1 MTPDNQQII
10 DKLAWEGLVNGP
22 TALAIWIALAV
33 VAAIFL
39 WRERHAV
46 GRGWAVCF
54 WVLRLVAFG
63 CALWMLA
70 GPTQQRIERTTTTQS
85 IAIFADGSESMDV
98 VDPSDPTDAVRW
110 ALAVDGSTADDPLVR
125 CDRLNVALGAA
136 LSNCQRFD
144 QFVREHRP
152 MKQLAALVT
161 SIAAGIERASTHAD
175 ALAAQ
180 LAGKDDFLEDRSS
193 RIATLLDGVIDDS
206 LSAIRKA
213 VADADQA
220 VGDDFT
226 LHVGQL
232 MEGLKSAQRRTQVFA
247 ADLAQQQAE
256 ARKQQAEIAGLSR
269 RAKAARALDQLESEL
284 GDDMSETVRIQRYR
298 FDRTAMPVAI
308 EAGWVSALETPQLTP
323 DSAASDTISAAA
335 ADPAATQAQNSSA
348 GPATNLSAVFEQLAS
363 GQAGESTRL
372 AVVLSDGR
380 HNDVDAPA
388 PQEVAAQLTNVPIY
402 VVPIGNSVLQRDV
415 LLHRVEA
422 PSTVAEKDSAVID
435 IIVTG
440 FDCEGQSAAVVLRH
454 EGREVDRK
462 PIEFTGNR
470 SDYRVRFMVPAKEL
484 GWQEY
489 IVEVEPVEDETNTA
503 NNYQPV
509 SFEVVRDRV
518 RVLLA
523 DGVARWEYRYLNQ
536 LFRRDQHVE
545 FDELLFYPR
554 VHGTGKLADRPELP
568 RDMEG
573 WARYDVVILGDIG
586 PKQLSADS
594 QQALVE
600 FVRTRGGNLVLIAG
614 QNSMPAEFQNQP
626 LIELLPVETS
636 QSVLPREG
644 FTLRLTEEGRFQ
656 SALLIADSA
665 EESRRTWQRI
675 YERHRVF
682 ALSNYSRPKS
692 TARTLIEAV
701 TDAAGEVNGEA
712 GAADEVEHAFLCWH
726 RVGAGRVAYLAAPDT
741 WRLRWQ
747 TGDRMHHRFWGQFLR
762 WITAAGAGAGSD
774 VVRLQTDRTRYAAG
788 EPVEI
793 TVWLKD
799 PGGRPLEG
807 EDVQIEARTF
817 NNETAS
823 VELTPDPQVPG
834 RYFGT
839 FTDLTAGAYQLAV
852 RGKVVDD
859 LLKQAAQADEVKATI
874 TVSASDSIELMN
886 TQCNRALLEQVAQ
899 MTGGQVIPPTAL
911 SEVLQLVSF
920 TPEVNESIQ
929 RTPLWN
935 RWSNLFLVLGCLFT
949 EWVVRKGK
957 GLV

>member
-1 MTPDNQQII
+1 
-10 DKLAWEGLVNGP
+10 V
-22 TALAIWIALAV
+22 
-33 VAAIFL
+33 
-39 WRERHAV
+39 
-46 GRGWAVCF
+46 
-54 WVLRLVAFG
+54 
-63 CALWMLA
+63 
-70 GPTQQRIERTTTTQS
+70 
-85 IAIFADGSESMDV
+85 AIFADGSESMDV
-98 VDPSDPTDAVRW
+98 VDPPDPNDAVRW
-110 ALAVDGSTADDPLVR
+110 ALAVDGQSSDDPLVR
-125 CDRLNVALGAA
+125 CDRLGVALGAA
-136 LSNCQRFD
+136 LANCERFN
-144 QFVREHRP
+144 QMVREHRP
-152 MKQLAALVT
+152 TKQLAELLT
-161 SIAAGIERASTHAD
+161 RIASGVERAFMHAE
-175 ALAAQ
+175 ALAGQ
-180 LAGKDDFLEDRSS
+180 LAGEDEFLEDRSS
-193 RIATLLDGVIDDS
+193 RIVALLDGVIDES
-206 LSAIRKA
+206 LTAIRKVVTATDRAADDDLA
-213 VADADQA
+213 VRADQ
-220 VGDDFT
+220 
-226 LHVGQL
+226 LI
-232 MEGLKSAQRRTQVFA
+232 EGLKSAQRRTQVFA
-247 ADLAQQQAE
+247 ADLAQQQASSG
-256 ARKQQAEIAGLSR
+256 AKQAPVDSLSR
-269 RAKAARALDQLESEL
+269 RAKAARALDTLESEL
-284 GDDMSETVRIQRYR
+284 GGDLDETIQIQRFR
-298 FDRTAMPVAI
+298 FDRTAMPVAVD
-308 EAGWVSALETPQLTP
+308 AGWASALEPQLP
-323 DSAASDTISAAA
+323 ADEASSVTFAAA
-335 ADPAATQAQNSSA
+335 AATAVAENQTT
-348 GPATNLSAVFEQLAS
+348 GPATNLSAVLDQLAA
-363 GQAGESTRL
+363 GQASESTRL

-388 PQEVAAQLTNVPIY
+388 PQELAAQLANLPIY

-422 PSTVAEKDSAVID
+422 PATVAEKDSAVID

-440 FDCEGQSAAVVLRH
+440 FDCEGQAASVVLRR

-462 PIEFTGNR
+462 PIEFAGNR

-536 LFRRDQHVE
+536 LFRRDPHVE

-554 VHGTGKLADRPELP
+554 VHGTGRLAERPEFP
-568 RDMEG
+568 RNLEG

-586 PKQLSADS
+586 PKQLLAES
-594 QQALVE
+594 QQALAE
-600 FVRTRGGNLVLIAG
+600 FVRTRGGNLLLIAG
-614 QNSMPAEFQNQP
+614 QNSMPAEFDGQP
-626 LIELLPVETS
+626 LADLLPVERAKEI
-636 QSVLPREG
+636 LPQDG
-644 FTLRLTEEGRFQ
+644 FALRLTEEGRFQ

-665 EESRRTWQRI
+665 EDSRRAWQRI
-675 YERHRVF
+675 YERHPVY

-701 TDAAGEVNGEA
+701 ADVTGAVEGQTAGSK
-712 GAADEVEHAFLCWH
+712 DVEHAFLCWQ

-741 WRLRWQ
+741 YKLRWQ

-774 VVRLQTDRTRYAAG
+774 VVRLQTDRTRYANG
-788 EPVEI
+788 EPVEV

-807 EDVQIEARTF
+807 EEIQVEARSF
-817 NNETAS
+817 NNEAVG
-823 VELTPDPQVPG
+823 VEMAPDPQVPG

-839 FTDLTAGAYQLAV
+839 FADLTAGAYQLAV
-852 RGKVVDD
+852 RGKAVDE
-859 LLKQAAQADEVKATI
+859 LLKQSTQADEVKATI
-874 TVSASDSIELMN
+874 TVTASDSLELMN

-920 TPEVNESIQ
+920 APEVNESIQ

-935 RWSNLFLVLGCLFT
+935 RWSNLFIVLGCLFT

>member
-1 MTPDNQQII
+1 MSERLPQVVEQ
-10 DKLAWEGLVNGP
+10 LAWEGLVNGP
-22 TALAIWIALAV
+22 TALAIWIALAA

-39 WRERHAV
+39 WRERNAV
-46 GRGWAVCF
+46 GRGWAAVF

-85 IAIFADGSESMDV
+85 VAIFADGSESMDV
-98 VDPSDPTDAVRW
+98 VDPADPNDAVRW
-110 ALAVDGSTADDPLVR
+110 ALAVNGSTDDDPLVR
-125 CDRLNVALGAA
+125 CDRLGVALGAA
-136 LSNCQRFD
+136 LANCERFQ
-144 QFVREHRP
+144 QFVLEHRP
-152 MKQLAALVT
+152 VKQLQALVA
-161 SIAAGIERASTHAD
+161 SISSGIDRASTHAE
-175 ALAAQ
+175 ALVAQ
-180 LAGKDDFLEDRSS
+180 LAGKDDFLEDRSA
-193 RIATLLDGVIDDS
+193 RIDTLLDGVIDDS
-206 LSAIRKA
+206 LLAIRKA

-220 VGDDFT
+220 VGDNFT
-226 LHVGQL
+226 LHVDQL
-232 MEGLKSAQRRTQVFA
+232 MEGLKSAQRRTQVLA
-247 ADLAQQQAE
+247 TDLAQQQA
-256 ARKQQAEIAGLSR
+256 AASNQQTKIDGLSR
-269 RAKAARALDQLESEL
+269 RGKAARALDTLESEL
-284 GDDMSETVRIQRYR
+284 GDGVSETVRIQRFR
-298 FDRTAMPVAI
+298 FNRVAMPVAV
-308 EAGWVSALETPQLTP
+308 EAGWISALENLQLSSG
-323 DSAASDTISAAA
+323 DEAAETITGTTIH
-335 ADPAATQAQNSSA
+335 PAGAQGQGTNS
-348 GPATNLSAVFEQLAS
+348 GPATNLSAVFEQLAATS
-363 GQAGESTRL
+363 AGESTRL

-388 PQEVAAQLTNVPIY
+388 PQEVAAQLTGVPIY

-440 FDCEGQSAAVVLRH
+440 FDCEGRSAAVVLRH

-509 SFEVVRDRV
+509 SFEVVRDGV

-523 DGVARWEYRYLNQ
+523 DSVARWEYRYLNQ

-545 FDELLFYPR
+545 FDELLYYPR
-554 VHGTGKLADRPELP
+554 VHGTGKLAERPELP
-568 RDMEG
+568 RDLEG
-573 WARYDVVILGDIG
+573 WARYDVVILGDVG
-586 PKQLSADS
+586 PKQLSVES
-594 QQALVE
+594 QQALAE

-614 QNSMPAEFQNQP
+614 QNSMPAEFQSQP
-626 LIELLPVETS
+626 LIELLPVEPS
-636 QSVLPREG
+636 QSVMPREG
-644 FTLRLTEEGRFQ
+644 FTLQLTEEGRFQ

-665 EESRRTWQRI
+665 EESRRIWQRV
-675 YERHRVF
+675 YERHPVYS
-682 ALSNYSRPKS
+682 LSSYSRPKS

-701 TDAAGEVNGEA
+701 SSFAGDVEDTTQRGS
-712 GAADEVEHAFLCWH
+712 EVEHAFLCWH
-726 RVGAGRVAYLAAPDT
+726 RVGAGRVAYLAAADT
-741 WRLRWQ
+741 WKLRFQ
-747 TGDRMHHRFWGQFLR
+747 IGDRMHHRFWGQFLR

-774 VVRLQTDRTRYAAG
+774 VVRLQTDRTRYADG
-788 EPVEI
+788 EPVEV

-807 EDVQIEARTF
+807 EGVQVEARTF

-823 VELTPDPQVPG
+823 VELKSDAQVPG

-839 FTDLTAGAYQLAV
+839 FNNLAAGAYQLAV
-852 RGKVVDD
+852 RGKVIDD
-859 LLKQAAQADEVKATI
+859 LLKQTQQADEVKATI

-920 TPEVNESIQ
+920 TPEVSESIQ

-935 RWSNLFLVLGCLFT
+935 RCSNLFLVLGCLFT
-949 EWVVRKGK
+949 EWIVRKGK

>member
-1 MTPDNQQII
+1 VNVDTPQVVDQ
-10 DKLAWEGLVNGP
+10 LAWEGLITGP
-22 TALAIWIALAV
+22 TALTIWIALAV
-33 VAAIFL
+33 VAAVFL

-46 GRGWAVCF
+46 GRGWAVTF
-54 WVLRLVAFG
+54 WVLRLAAFG

-98 VDPSDPTDAVRW
+98 VDPPDPSDSVRW
-110 ALAVDGSTADDPLVR
+110 ALAVDGDTADDPLVR
-125 CDRLNVALGAA
+125 CDRLSVALGAA
-136 LSNCQRFD
+136 LSNCQRFN
-144 QFVREHRP
+144 QYVREHRP
-152 MKQLAALVT
+152 MKQLAALAT
-161 SIAAGIERASTHAD
+161 SIASGVERASTHAD
-175 ALAAQ
+175 ALVGQ

-193 RIATLLDGVIDDS
+193 RIAALLDGVIDDS

-213 VADADQA
+213 VTESDNA
-220 VGDDFT
+220 VGDDFSV
-226 LHVGQL
+226 HVDQL

-247 ADLAQQQAE
+247 ADLAQQQATVRTE
-256 ARKQQAEIAGLSR
+256 QAAVDGLSR
-269 RAKAARALDQLESEL
+269 RAKAGRALDALESQL
-284 GDDMSETVRIQRYR
+284 DDDLEDSVRIQRFR
-298 FDRTAMPVAI
+298 FDRTSMPIAI
-308 EAGWVSALETPQLTP
+308 EAGWTSALESPQLEDATAM
-323 DSAASDTISAAA
+323 SAFAG
-335 ADPAATQAQNSSA
+335 DPAAAQAQSSTA
-348 GPATNLSAVFEQLAS
+348 GPATNLTAVFEQLAAAQDT
-363 GQAGESTRL
+363 GSTRL

-380 HNDVDAPA
+380 HNDVDAAP
-388 PQEVAAQLTNVPIY
+388 PQEVAAQLSNVPIY

-440 FDCEGQSAAVVLRH
+440 FDCEGLSAAAVLRH

-523 DGVARWEYRYLNQ
+523 DSIARWEYRYLNQ

-554 VHGTGKLADRPELP
+554 VHGTGRLADRPELP
-568 RDMEG
+568 RDLES

-586 PKQLSADS
+586 PKQLSGES
-594 QQALVE
+594 QQALTE
-600 FVRTRGGNLVLIAG
+600 FVRTRGGNVVLIAG
-614 QNSMPAEFQNQP
+614 QNSMPAEFRDQP
-626 LIELLPVETS
+626 LMELLPVEAS
-636 QSVLPREG
+636 QSVAPREG
-644 FTLRLTEEGRFQ
+644 YSLRLTDEGRFQ

-665 EESRRTWQRI
+665 EESRRAWQRI
-675 YERHRVF
+675 YERHPVYS
-682 ALSNYSRPKS
+682 LSNFSRPKS

-701 TDAAGEVNGEA
+701 TDATGEVEA
-712 GAADEVEHAFLCWH
+712 TSGIGNEVEHAFLCWH

-741 WRLRWQ
+741 YKLRSRI
-747 TGDRMHHRFWGQFLR
+747 GDRMHHRFWGQFLR

-774 VVRLQTDRTRYAAG
+774 VVRLQTDRTRYADG
-788 EPVEI
+788 EPVEV

-807 EDVQIEARTF
+807 EEVQVEARTF
-817 NNETAS
+817 DNQTAS
-823 VELTPDPQVPG
+823 VELTADPQVPG

-839 FTDLTAGAYQLAV
+839 LTDLAAGAYQLAV

-859 LLKQAAQADEVKATI
+859 LLKQAAQPEEVKSTI
-874 TVSASDSIELMN
+874 TVSASDSVELMN

-920 TPEVNESIQ
+920 TPEVHETIQ

-935 RWSNLFLVLGCLFT
+935 RWSNLLLVLGCLFT

>member
-1 MTPDNQQII
+1 MTPGNQQIVNQ
-10 DKLAWEGLVNGP
+10 LAWEGLIAGP

-33 VAAIFL
+33 VAAFCL

-46 GRGWAVCF
+46 GRGWAAAF

-63 CALWMLA
+63 FALWMLA

-98 VDPSDPTDAVRW
+98 VDPPDPNDTVRW
-110 ALAVDGSTADDPLVR
+110 ALAVDAGAAEDPLVR
-125 CDRLNVALGAA
+125 CDRLSVALGAA
-136 LSNCQRFD
+136 LSSCQRFN
-144 QFVREHRP
+144 QMVREHRP
-152 MKQLAALVT
+152 TRQLAALIT
-161 SIAAGIERASTHAD
+161 TIASAVERSVTHAE
-175 ALAAQ
+175 ALASQ
-180 LAGKDDFLEDRSS
+180 LAGKDDFLEDRST
-193 RIATLLDGVIDDS
+193 RIVSLLEGVVDDS

-213 VADADQA
+213 MADSDRDTGEDVAVRVD
-220 VGDDFT
+220 
-226 LHVGQL
+226 QL
-232 MEGLKSAQRRTQVFA
+232 MEGLESAQRRTQVFA
-247 ADLAQQQAE
+247 ADLAQQQSSG
-256 ARKQQAEIAGLSR
+256 RTHQAGVDGLSR
-269 RAKAARALDQLESEL
+269 RAKAARALDALETEL
-284 GDDMSETVRIQRYR
+284 NGDVDETVHIQRYR
-298 FDRTAMPVAI
+298 FDRAASPVAV
-308 EAGWVSALETPQLTP
+308 EAGWTSALEPPQLPADETS
-323 DSAASDTISAAA
+323 SAAFA
-335 ADPAATQAQNSSA
+335 ADALSSVAESKTA
-348 GPATNLSAVFEQLAS
+348 GPATNLSAVFEQLAA

-388 PQEVAAQLTNVPIY
+388 PQEVAAQLANLPIY

-422 PSTVAEKDSAVID
+422 PATVAEKDSAVID

-440 FDCEGQSAAVVLRH
+440 FDCEGQAASVVLRH

-462 PIEFTGNR
+462 PIEFVGNR
-470 SDYRVRFMVPAKEL
+470 SDFRVRFMVPAKEL

-523 DGVARWEYRYLNQ
+523 DSIARWEYRYLNQ

-554 VHGTGKLADRPELP
+554 VHGTGRLADKPEFP
-568 RDMEG
+568 RDLEG
-573 WARYDVVILGDIG
+573 WSRYDVVILGDIA

-594 QQALVE
+594 QQALTE
-600 FVRTRGGNLVLIAG
+600 FVRTRGGNLLLIAG
-614 QNSMPAEFQNQP
+614 QNSMPGEFLGQP
-626 LIELLPVETS
+626 LMELLPVESSEST
-636 QSVLPREG
+636 VPPEG
-644 FTLRLTEEGRFQ
+644 YTLRLTEEGRFQ

-665 EESRRTWQRI
+665 EDSRRAWQRV
-675 YERHRVF
+675 YERQPVYS
-682 ALSNYSRPKS
+682 LSNYSRPKS

-701 TDAAGEVNGEA
+701 TGTTGEVEA
-712 GAADEVEHAFLCWH
+712 ASGVGNEVERAFLCWH

-741 WRLRWQ
+741 YKLRFQ
-747 TGDRMHHRFWGQFLR
+747 IGDRMHHRFWGQFLR

-774 VVRLQTDRTRYAAG
+774 VVRLQTDRTRYADG
-788 EPVEI
+788 EPVEV

-807 EDVQIEARTF
+807 EDIQVAARTF
-817 NNETAS
+817 NNESLS
-823 VELTPDPQVPG
+823 VEMTPDPQVPG

-839 FTDLTAGAYQLAV
+839 LTNMAAGAYQLAV
-852 RGKVVDD
+852 RGKVVDE

-874 TVSASDSIELMN
+874 TITASDSIELMN

-920 TPEVNESIQ
+920 TPEVSESIQ

-935 RWSNLFLVLGCLFT
+935 RWSNLFIVLGCLFT
-949 EWVVRKGK
+949 EWAVRKAK